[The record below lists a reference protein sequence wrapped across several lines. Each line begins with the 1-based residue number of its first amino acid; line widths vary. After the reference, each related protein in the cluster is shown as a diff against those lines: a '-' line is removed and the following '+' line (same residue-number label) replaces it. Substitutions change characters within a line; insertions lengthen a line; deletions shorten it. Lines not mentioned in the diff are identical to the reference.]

1 MREALKRVV
10 ENFFPKLEFVDYKTL
25 EGGFSSEVFLIEL
38 RSEDEVE
45 NLVLRTEGGP
55 PAENS
60 IKTEFDL
67 LNILHSRGIPCP
79 KPLFLDTSCKTLD
92 KRFMLMSYLK
102 GEVDIPN
109 SDNLSFIEEMVRK
122 LRYIHETKT
131 DSLPNLNLRI
141 NPLDNLFEYLPV
153 GKNWDKLKNFLLSI
167 PDTEYTGNRMLLH
180 GDFWPGNILWKNNKI
195 VGIVDWEYAA
205 IGDPF
210 SDLAVTSLDLRYS
223 FGVQGMKKLLE
234 IYSDY
239 LPIDRFRYSL
249 WLIYVASSTLY
260 FMDEWNLE
268 KKIKSIMA
276 KEAMATIEEESY
288 FLLNS

>member
-1 MREALKRVV
+1 MREELKRIVGTFLP
-10 ENFFPKLEFVDYKTL
+10 NLEFVDYKPIA
-25 EGGFSSEVFLIEL
+25 GGFSTEVFLIEL
-38 RSEDEVE
+38 RSEHDIKK
-45 NLVLRTEGGP
+45 LVLRTEGGQ

-67 LNILHSRGIPCP
+67 LSILHRRGIPCP

-102 GEVDIPN
+102 GEAEIPY
-109 SDNLSFIEEMVRK
+109 SENLSFIEEMGKK
-122 LRYIHETKT
+122 LRYIHETET
-131 DSLPNLNLRI
+131 DSLPNLSLRI

-153 GKNWDKLKNFLLSI
+153 TTNRDELINFLRSI
-167 PDTEYTGNRMLLH
+167 PDTEYKGTRMLLH
-180 GDFWPGNILWKNNKI
+180 GDFWPGNILWKNTEI

-223 FGVQGMKKLLE
+223 LGVQGMKKLLE
-234 IYSDY
+234 IYSNF

-260 FMDEWNLE
+260 FIDEWKLE
-268 KKIKSIMA
+268 KKMKSLMK
-276 KEAMATIEEESY
+276 KEAMAAIEEETY